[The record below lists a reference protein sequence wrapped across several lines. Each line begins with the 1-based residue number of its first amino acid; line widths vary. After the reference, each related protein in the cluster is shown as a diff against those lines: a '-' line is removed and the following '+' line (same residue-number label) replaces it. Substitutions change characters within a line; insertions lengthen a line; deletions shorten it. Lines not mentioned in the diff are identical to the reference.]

1 MKKWKSR
8 WVIRTLGLYQRLF
21 FRFLSNEELL
31 GRHIVY
37 EVNLQALK
45 YGGLTPAYSSTSSA

>member
-8 WVIRTLGLYQRLF
+8 WVILTLRLYQRLF

-31 GRHIVY
+31 GHHIVY

-45 YGGLTPAYSSTSSA
+45 YGGLTPACYSTSST

>member
-8 WVIRTLGLYQRLF
+8 WVILTLRLYQRLF

-31 GRHIVY
+31 GHHIVH

-45 YGGLTPAYSSTSSA
+45 YGGLTPAWYSTPST